1 MSDDEKIDKGLLIVN
16 AIVQRNEGNEYQ
28 LGVEKKL
35 TKVRAGDE
43 VELVAENGDKVKATV
58 FENQLETMVIQ
69 YDGSLPQSKYY
80 RIIVNSVVLLDP
92 LIHLLETIE
101 TGQLGAYFLKLLA
114 NIEEPERSE
123 DSSVIYDEFD
133 ESISKL
139 NKEQK
144 NICQTALQC
153 PSIYCV
159 QGPPGTE
166 KTDVLG
172 VIARALILSGK
183 NVVILAKTHHAAN
196 HALNKIQS
204 LCSNVYISK
213 IWSKLKSK
221 ELRKSIHIYKKYNQY
236 QKVYQERMSYRT
248 RYGDTVGMTLQGAV
262 INLGLLHTSFRPD
275 IILVDE
281 ASQLTL
287 AESSVIGVFGAYSVI
302 FFGDDKQMPPIFHE
316 KQQQNSLSAS
326 IFLYIISLY
335 PTFEGKLCV
344 TYRMNEEI
352 TRIVSQHVYEP

>member
-1 MSDDEKIDKGLLIVN
+1 MPEYSKLEDFRDCLLSYLKEQKQFLQEDIDASKLMSDDERIDKGLLIVN

-28 LGVEKKL
+28 LGIEKNL

-58 FENQLETMVIQ
+58 IENQLETMVIQ
-69 YDGSLPQSKYY
+69 YDGSLPQSKHY

-144 NICQTALQC
+144 NICQTAFQC

-159 QGPPGTE
+159 QGPPGTG

-183 NVVILAKTHHAAN
+183 NVVILAKKTHHAIN

-221 ELRKSIHIYKKYNQY
+221 ELRKSINIYKKYNQY

-287 AESSVIGVFGAYSVI
+287 AES
-302 FFGDDKQMPPIFHE
+302 
-316 KQQQNSLSAS
+316 
-326 IFLYIISLY
+326 
-335 PTFEGKLCV
+335 
-344 TYRMNEEI
+344 
-352 TRIVSQHVYEP
+352 

>member
-35 TKVRAGDE
+35 TKVRQGDE
-43 VELVAENGDKVKATV
+43 VELVAENGDKIKATV
-58 FENQLETMVIQ
+58 IENQLETMVIQ
-69 YDGSLPQSKYY
+69 YDGSLPQSKHY

-123 DSSVIYDEFD
+123 DSSVIYDEF

-144 NICQTALQC
+144 NICQTTLQC

-159 QGPPGTE
+159 QGPPGTG
-166 KTDVLG
+166 KTDMLG

-183 NVVILAKTHHAAN
+183 NVVILAKAHHAVN

-204 LCSNVYISK
+204 L
-213 IWSKLKSK
+213 
-221 ELRKSIHIYKKYNQY
+221 
-236 QKVYQERMSYRT
+236 
-248 RYGDTVGMTLQGAV
+248 
-262 INLGLLHTSFRPD
+262 
-275 IILVDE
+275 
-281 ASQLTL
+281 
-287 AESSVIGVFGAYSVI
+287 
-302 FFGDDKQMPPIFHE
+302 
-316 KQQQNSLSAS
+316 
-326 IFLYIISLY
+326 
-335 PTFEGKLCV
+335 
-344 TYRMNEEI
+344 
-352 TRIVSQHVYEP
+352 